1 MTAPVLRLCVFLV
14 AAGLMFTGCSDA
26 PGPEAQA
33 ETVELRFKV
42 DGMTCDGCV
51 NAVHDAIVKVDGVS
65 ACEVNLEAGSAVVQ
79 ARPGQP
85 GIGETIA
92 RTVTELGY
100 ETSAN

>member
-1 MTAPVLRLCVFLV
+1 MVASLLRLCLVFFAFSAVV
-14 AAGLMFTGCSDA
+14 AGCSDA
-26 PGPEAQA
+26 PGPEGQA
-33 ETVELRFKV
+33 EAVELRFKV

-65 ACEVNLEAGSAVVQ
+65 ACEVNLEAGSAVVR

-85 GIGETIA
+85 AIGETIA
-92 RTVTELGY
+92 RTVSELGY